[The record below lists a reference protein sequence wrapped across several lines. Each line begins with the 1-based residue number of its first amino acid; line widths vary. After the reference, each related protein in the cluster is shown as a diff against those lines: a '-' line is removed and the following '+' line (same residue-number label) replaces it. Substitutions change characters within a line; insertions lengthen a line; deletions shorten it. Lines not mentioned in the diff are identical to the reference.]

1 MKTMTENV
9 SEAGFAR
16 QSGPRIDAVDAL
28 RGFALIG
35 VGLVHTLYQYVGAPL
50 TEPLS
55 QSAVTG
61 QLDTIIM
68 FVNHL
73 VLSGKFYLIFSLL
86 FGLSFFIQID
96 KPSRRGE
103 PYTTRFAW
111 RLTILLAIGYIHH
124 FFFRSDILMVYALLG
139 FSLLALHRLP
149 TRVLI
154 VIASAMFLGLGRFV
168 SFALYSEPLP
178 YHRPDSAL
186 TLAYIE
192 TLRHGSLWDVMVVN
206 SVDGIHHVMTY
217 LFGVYGRGY
226 VTFALFLVGIC
237 LGRWGIFT
245 NLSERGRLV
254 KKTLIWASVC
264 APISFALTMVAF
276 SGAGQPPDFTTWREA
291 LALTFFDLF
300 NLALGTVFACLFLL
314 AIRGP
319 RLGARLSRLF
329 APYGRMAL
337 TNYLLQTALGT
348 AFFYGWG
355 LGQLGEW
362 SNRYLL
368 LMGLGMAAAQI
379 LLSHVWMKRFY
390 YGPCEWLWRTL
401 TYRRPMAFR
410 RRNMPLPVRQ
420 MGQA

>member
-1 MKTMTENV
+1 MTETQTAAND
-9 SEAGFAR
+9 R
-16 QSGPRIDAVDAL
+16 PRIDAVDAL

-61 QLDTIIM
+61 MLDTIII

-73 VLSGKFYLIFSLL
+73 LLSGKFYMIFSLL

-103 PYTTRFAW
+103 PYAARFAW
-111 RLTILLAIGYIHH
+111 RLTILLGIGYIHH

-149 TRVLI
+149 TRALI
-154 VIASAMFLGLGRFV
+154 VIASVMFLGLGRFV

-178 YHRPDSAL
+178 YHIPDSAL
-186 TLAYIE
+186 TLAYTE
-192 TLRHGSLWDVMVVN
+192 TLRHGSLWDVMAAN
-206 SVDGIHHVMTY
+206 SVDGIYHVTTY
-217 LFGVYGRGY
+217 LFGVFGRGY
-226 VTFALFLVGIC
+226 VTFGLFLIGIC
-237 LGRWGIFT
+237 LGRWGIFA
-245 NLSERGRLV
+245 NLPERGRLV
-254 KKTLIWASVC
+254 KKTLIWASAC
-264 APISFALTMVAF
+264 ALISFALTMAAF
-276 SGAGQPPDFTTWREA
+276 SQAGQPPDFTTWVEA
-291 LALTFFDLF
+291 LALTGFDVF

-314 AIRGP
+314 AIRG
-319 RLGARLSRLF
+319 RRFGARLTRLF

-337 TNYLLQTALGT
+337 TNYLLQTAIGT

-355 LGQLGEW
+355 LGQIGQW

-368 LMGLGMAAAQI
+368 AAGLTMAAAQI
-379 LLSHVWMKRFY
+379 LFSHFWMKRFY
-390 YGPCEWLWRTL
+390 YGPVEWLWRTL
-401 TYRRPMAFR
+401 TYRRRMAFR
-410 RRNMPLPVRQ
+410 RRNTPLPA
-420 MGQA
+420 GQAGLG